1 MKPKPVLC
9 EAMLNIKSSRRWM
22 ISQVPASDAKPWPS
36 AAAAALMVKP
46 WRLDNC
52 FASPWCIHA
61 SDLLE
66 AMLEATF
73 PLAQLVQKALRCP
86 TELLG
91 ASILPEE
98 LGAMMEDMMAPCSD
112 TLMRTAQN
120 A

>member
-1 MKPKPVLC
+1 
-9 EAMLNIKSSRRWM
+9 MLNIKSLRRSVV
-22 ISQVPASDAKPWPS
+22 SQVPASDAKPWPS

-61 SDLLE
+61 SDLLD
-66 AMLEATF
+66 AMFEATF
-73 PLAQLVQKALRCP
+73 ALAHLVQKALRCT
-86 TELLG
+86 TELIG

-112 TLMRTAQN
+112 TLMRIAQN